1 METVKKEE
9 KIKGVTV
16 QHIGRIRQFTV
27 LRADILK
34 VHRGTADINHPRFE
48 KDIVLIPGSIVTVT
62 PKLAKFLIETR
73 DFQKYGV
80 EK

>member
-1 METVKKEE
+1 METVKE
-9 KIKGVTV
+9 KKIEGITI
-16 QHIGRIRQFTV
+16 QHIGRMRQFTV
-27 LRADILK
+27 LKADVLK
-34 VHRGTADINHPRFE
+34 VHRGTSKIDHPRFE
-48 KDIVLIPGSIVTVT
+48 KDLVLIPGSIVTVT